1 MSGPIVGKRR
11 LRAELRRLRRERE
24 LTQDQVAAEMEWSLS
39 KLIRIENGTVAIS
52 VSDLR
57 SLLAYYRVHD
67 TKMVDDLLE
76 LARAAKRRM
85 WWDEYRANV
94 PGQLLTFVGFEAE
107 AVSIGEFAPIMF
119 PALMQTRR
127 YAAATSAFE
136 DEVESPVVERRVEFR
151 MRRQEELLSRDEPPR
166 VLAVL
171 DESVLRRQPI
181 HNDEAL
187 LVDQIEHAIEFAQRP
202 YADVRIAPLNLGY
215 HPGWEGEFTLL
226 EFGADDGVLYRQQIL
241 WEEPELITGYRE
253 ILRRLSERALPQD
266 ASIDFMRQ
274 VAGELKRG

>member
-57 SLLAYYRVHD
+57 SLLAYYQVHD

-85 WWDEYRANV
+85 WWDEYRASV
-94 PGQLLTFVGFEAE
+94 PGQLLTYVGFEAE
-107 AVSIGEFAPIMF
+107 AVYIGEFAPMMF

-127 YAAATSAFE
+127 YAAATSGVD
-136 DEVESPVVERRVEFR
+136 DEVDSPVVERRVEFR
-151 MRRQEELLSRDEPPR
+151 MRRQEELLNRENPPR
-166 VLAVL
+166 IQVML
-171 DESVLRRQPI
+171 DESALRRRPV
-181 HNDEAL
+181 HN
-187 LVDQIEHAIEFAQRP
+187 
-202 YADVRIAPLNLGY
+202 
-215 HPGWEGEFTLL
+215 
-226 EFGADDGVLYRQQIL
+226 
-241 WEEPELITGYRE
+241 
-253 ILRRLSERALPQD
+253 
-266 ASIDFMRQ
+266 
-274 VAGELKRG
+274 